1 MHAHLH
7 SCCCLLTQQVNGCV
21 MDELAALRQ
30 AERQANEIVHK
41 AREGEQM
48 HRLSRACFGLKQRHL
63 PPTTTLQPTPDR
75 KAKLRLASRRAQ
87 EEITEWKAQQEAEL
101 KATITVRSMQP
112 PQPKQTAKDS

>member
-1 MHAHLH
+1 MGVLVLLSLRWFGHVLRGACIMINTTSRPYIVVSRSRFIVCGEVRHDDACMRACTL

-48 HRLSRACFGLKQRHL
+48 HSLSRARFVLKQRHL
-63 PPTTTLQPTPDR
+63 
-75 KAKLRLASRRAQ
+75 A
-87 EEITEWKAQQEAEL
+87 
-101 KATITVRSMQP
+101 
-112 PQPKQTAKDS
+112 